1 MGIFLQGYR
10 SRQNGISAGGISL
23 KKSLKNIDIKGQRV
37 IVRVDYNVPIVNGEI
52 SDDTRLRATIPTLQ
66 YLIRNKAKTILISH
80 LGRPKGK
87 FVKELSLA
95 IVAEKLSKLLGR
107 EIKMCP
113 VAICNESKEAVK
125 NLKEGEILIL
135 ENIRFY
141 NQESENN
148 EQFAKEIALLGDI
161 YVNDAFGTSH
171 REHASVVG
179 IPKFLPSAA
188 GLLLEAELNALN
200 ILLENPKRPFVAV
213 LGGNKI
219 SDKLGI
225 ITSFLDKVDALLIGG
240 GMCFTFLKSQ
250 GVSIGNS
257 ICENDQLN
265 EAREILSLAK
275 NNNVELRLPVDIVVA
290 ENTSPDAPFKIVDAT
305 QIPDDWIGLDI
316 GPLSVKL
323 FTDTLNKAKTI
334 FWNGPLGLFEIDQF
348 GFGTKKIAETIAYSE
363 ATTIVGGGDTDAALK
378 KYKLTEKITH
388 VSTGGGASMRLLE
401 GKKLPGVEV
410 LDEE

>member
-1 MGIFLQGYR
+1 M
-10 SRQNGISAGGISL
+10 
-23 KKSLKNIDIKGQRV
+23 KKSLKKIDVKGKRV
-37 IVRVDYNVPIVNGEI
+37 IVRVDYNVPIAYGEI
-52 SDDTRLRATIPTLQ
+52 TDDTRLRATIPTIQ

-80 LGRPKGK
+80 LGRPKGEFK
-87 FVKELSLA
+87 KEFSLA
-95 IVAEKLSKLLGR
+95 PVAEKLSKLLGR

-113 VAICNESKEAVK
+113 VAICDKSKEAVRS
-125 NLKEGEILIL
+125 LEEGEVLLL
-135 ENIRFY
+135 ENVRFY
-141 NQESENN
+141 SQESENN
-148 EQFAKEIALLGDI
+148 EGFAKELAKLGDI

-200 ILLENPKRPFVAV
+200 ILLENPKRPFITV

-225 ITSFLDKVDALLIGG
+225 IMSFLDKVDALLIGG

-250 GVSIGNS
+250 GLSIGNS
-257 ICENDQLN
+257 ICENDQLD
-265 EAREILSLAK
+265 EAQEILSLAK
-275 NNNVELRLPVDIVVA
+275 SNKIEFQLPIDIVVA
-290 ENTSPDAPFKIVDAT
+290 EDTNPDAPFKIVDVAD
-305 QIPDDWIGLDI
+305 IPENWIGLDI
-316 GPLSVKL
+316 GLRTVKR

-334 FWNGPLGLFEIDQF
+334 FWNGPLGLFEIEQF
-348 GFGTKKIAETIAYSE
+348 GFGTKKIAETIADSG

-378 KYKLTEKITH
+378 KYKLDDKITH